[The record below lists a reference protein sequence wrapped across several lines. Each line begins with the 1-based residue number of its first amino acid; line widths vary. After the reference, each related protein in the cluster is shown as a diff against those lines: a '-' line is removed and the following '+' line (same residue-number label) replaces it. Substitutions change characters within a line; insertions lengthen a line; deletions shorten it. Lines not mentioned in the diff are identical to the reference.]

1 MVSLQD
7 RKCGHIKNIPVEE
20 DPGRAQ
26 LKYGDLIQFD
36 PIESVVQLRDAD
48 KSSAAH
54 TLVNTYVI
62 SEEMAERLTQ
72 LVIPQMQFD
81 QPVDN
86 KGLLVVGNYGTGKS
100 HLMSV
105 VSSLAADASLL
116 EGLNHAGVRDTA
128 SQIAGRFKVIR
139 TEIGATTMSL
149 RDILV
154 AELEEHLEKLGVEYV
169 FPEAGTITSHKRAF
183 EDMMAKFGE
192 VFPEHGLLLVVDELL
207 DYLRT
212 RKDQELILDLNFLR
226 EVGEVCKDLRFRFMA
241 GVQEAIF
248 DSPRFAF
255 VADSIRRVK
264 DRFEQIL
271 IARNDVKF
279 VVAERL
285 LKKTTEQQA
294 KIRDYLMPFAKYYG
308 GLNERMD
315 EFVRLFPVHPDYI
328 DTFERVTVVEKRE
341 VLKTLSMGMKGIL
354 GKDVPQDE
362 PGLIAFDSYWGT
374 LKQNASF
381 RAIPEI
387 RAVIDCSQVLESRIE
402 NAITRKQYKPMALRL
417 IHALSVHRLT
427 TGDIY
432 APMGASAEELR
443 DRLCLFDPLI
453 AELGSDEPDKDLQT
467 HVETVLRE
475 IHKTVSGQFI
485 SFNAD
490 NRQFYLDLKKTDDFD
505 ALIDK
510 RAESLGQAQLDR
522 FYYEALKRVME
533 CQDAT
538 YVTGYKIWQH
548 ELVWQEHKAARS
560 GYLFFGAPNERSTA
574 VPQRD
579 FYLYFIQPNDP
590 PRFKDDKVNDEI
602 FFRLKGTDEEFQT
615 ALKSYAAALDLAAT
629 SSGHAKATYESKANG
644 FLKKLVQ
651 WLQKHMSDAF
661 EVTYQGRAKSMTEWA
676 KGKSIRDLSGLSPHE
691 TINFRDLVNTIA
703 GVCLAPNFENQ
714 APDYPFFSVLITGNN
729 RAQAAQDALRAIAG
743 QNRTKQATAVLD
755 ALELLNG
762 DNFAGREIGRPEG
775 ARRGAAMDG
784 GYQKIDPYKSKYTKF
799 ILDTVKAKGH
809 GQVVNRSEI
818 IQDDHGLEYMNPGGS
833 RLEPEWV
840 SVLVAALVYSGDIV
854 LAIPGKKF
862 DATGLQQ
869 LAATGMDELVRFKHL
884 EQPKE
889 WNLPALK
896 ALFELLGMTPGMAQL
911 VTQGKDEPVQ
921 NLQQAVGK
929 IVKRIVMTQQTLREG
944 LSFWGQNMVLGS
956 GLGVQGSENS
966 EPGTQN
972 SELENAKAFFESL
985 QAYSSPGKLKNFRYS
1000 APEVLAH
1007 EKAVKALDELDAL
1020 REFIMDHSPTASW
1033 LATAE
1038 ASASRGSEFRV
1049 TGSESKPQGLDLW
1062 VDQVKA
1068 IRGDVLDSINSELK
1082 TQNPQL
1088 ARLSSE
1094 VGEKLKKLKRDYI
1107 NQYISLHARAR
1118 LGVNDDKRKAGL
1130 LNDQR
1135 LQTLLKLAGIDL
1147 MPRQQL
1153 TDYQNRLAGLKS
1165 CFALTE
1171 QNLETTP
1178 ACPHCQFRPAAEIGV
1193 LGSGFGV
1200 SGSQQLDQMDEQ
1212 LDKIIEQWTKTLLN
1226 NLDDPMTQANVNEL
1240 LHEDDKQ
1247 IVKAFMDS
1255 KELPDPV
1262 DGNFVQTLKTIL
1274 AGLQKVS
1281 VKKADLLKIVSD
1293 LGPSTPNEIKQAV
1306 SDYVDS
1312 LTKGKDQNKV
1322 RIVLE

>member
-1 MVSLQD
+1 M
-7 RKCGHIKNIPVEE
+7 
-20 DPGRAQ
+20 
-26 LKYGDLIQFD
+26 KYGDLIQFD

-48 KSSAAH
+48 KSSAAQH
-54 TLVNTYVI
+54 LVNTYVI
-62 SEEMAERLTQ
+62 SDEMAERLTQ

-116 EGLNHAGVRDTA
+116 EGLKNDGVRDAA

-154 AELEEHLEKLGVEYV
+154 AELEEHLEKLGAEYV

-271 IARNDVKF
+271 IARSDVKF

-362 PGLIAFDSYWGT
+362 PGLIAFDSYWNT

-402 NAITRKQYKPMALRL
+402 NAITRKLYKPMALRL

-590 PRFKDDKVNDEI
+590 PRFKDDKVNDEV
-602 FFRLKGTDEEFQT
+602 FFRLDLKKVRSAECGVRDENAPRTSDPAQDFMQS
-615 ALKSYAAALDLAAT
+615 LKSYAAALDLAAT

-676 KGKSIRDLSGLSPHE
+676 RGKSIRDLSGLSPHE

-755 ALELLNG
+755 ALELL
-762 DNFAGREIGRPEG
+762 
-775 ARRGAAMDG
+775 DG
-784 GYQKIDPYKSKYTKF
+784 EKIDPYKSKYTKF
-799 ILDTVKAKGH
+799 ILDTVKAKGR

-818 IQDDHGLEYMNPGGS
+818 IQDDHGLEYMNPGGG

-840 SVLVAALVYSGDIV
+840 AVILASLVYSGDIV
-854 LAIPGKKF
+854 LSIPGKKF

-929 IVKRIVMTQQTLREG
+929 IVKRIVMTRQTLREG
-944 LSFWGQNMVLGS
+944 LSFWGLDLLAGTDLANQAS
-956 GLGVQGSENS
+956 GLDE
-966 EPGTQN
+966 
-972 SELENAKAFFESL
+972 AKGFFESL

-1033 LATAE
+1033 LSTAE
-1038 ASASRGSEFRV
+1038 AVLPAEHEWSARV
-1049 TGSESKPQGLDLW
+1049 RSAKCEVTEE
-1062 VDQVKA
+1062 
-1068 IRGDVLDSINSELK
+1068 I
-1082 TQNPQL
+1082 QNALRTPHFALPTIGTKLQ
-1088 ARLSSE
+1088 
-1094 VGEKLKKLKRDYI
+1094 KLKKDYTVA
-1107 NQYISLHARAR
+1107 YISLHTKAR

-1171 QNLETTP
+1171 QNLDASP
-1178 ACPHCQFRPAAEIGV
+1178 ICPHCGFRPSVETGAAA
-1193 LGSGFGV
+1193 
-1200 SGSQQLDQMDEQ
+1200 GSQMIDQMDAQ
-1212 LDKIIEQWTKTLLN
+1212 LDAMVAAWTSTILS
-1226 NLDDPMTQANVNEL
+1226 NLEDPITQANMDL
-1240 LHEDDKQ
+1240 LKIDDREPLE
-1247 IVKAFMDS
+1247 AFIKS
-1255 KELPDPV
+1255 KELPVPLDS
-1262 DGNFVQTLKTIL
+1262 NFVHALKEVL
-1274 AGLQKVS
+1274 SGLVKVT
-1281 VKKADLLKIVSD
+1281 VKAQELQQALQVTD
-1293 LGPSTPNEIKQAV
+1293 GPATPAEMKKRFEEYIDQ
-1306 SDYVDS
+1306 
-1312 LTKGKDQNKV
+1312 LTKGKDPAKV
-1322 RIVLE
+1322 RIVLEQ

>member
-1 MVSLQD
+1 M
-7 RKCGHIKNIPVEE
+7 
-20 DPGRAQ
+20 
-26 LKYGDLIQFD
+26 KYGDLIQFD

-48 KSSAAH
+48 QSSTAN

-62 SEEMAERLTQ
+62 SGEMAERLTQ

-105 VSSLAADASLL
+105 LSSLAADASLL
-116 EGLNHAGVRDTA
+116 EELKNDGVRDA
-128 SQIAGRFKVIR
+128 AAQIAGRFRVIR

-183 EDMMAKFGE
+183 EDMMTRFGE

-248 DSPRFAF
+248 DSLRFAF

-271 IARNDVKF
+271 IARSDVKF

-285 LKKTTEQQA
+285 LKKTAEQQA
-294 KIRDYLMPFAKYYG
+294 NIRDYLMPFAKYYG
-308 GLNERMD
+308 DLNEHMD
-315 EFVRLFPVHPDYI
+315 EFVRLFPVHPNYI
-328 DTFERVTVVEKRE
+328 DTFECVTVVEKRE
-341 VLKTLSMGMKGIL
+341 VLKTLSMSMKGIL
-354 GKDVPQDE
+354 GKDIPQDE
-362 PGLIAFDSYWGT
+362 PGLIAFDSYWNT

-381 RAIPEI
+381 RAIPDI

-402 NAITRKQYKPMALRL
+402 NAFPREQYKPMALRL

-432 APMGASAEELR
+432 APMGASARELR

-453 AELGSDEPDKDLQT
+453 AGLGSNEPDEDLQT
-467 HVETVLRE
+467 HVETVLRD
-475 IHKTVSGQFI
+475 IKTTVNGQFI
-485 SFNAD
+485 SSNAD

-510 RAESLGQAQLDR
+510 RAESLGETQLNS

-538 YVTGYKIWQH
+538 YVSGYKIWQH
-548 ELVWQEHKAARS
+548 ELIWQAHRVTRT

-590 PRFKDDKVNDEI
+590 PRFKDGKASDEV
-602 FFRLKGTDEEFQT
+602 FFRLKNTDEEFQT
-615 ALKSYAAALDLAAT
+615 VLKSYAAALDLAAT
-629 SSGHAKATYESKANG
+629 SSGHAKTIYEAKSNG

-676 KGKSIRDLSGLSPHE
+676 RGKSIRDLSGLSPHE
-691 TINFRDLVNTIA
+691 TINFHDLVNTIA
-703 GVCLAPNFENQ
+703 GVCLAPNFKNQ
-714 APDYPFFSVLITGNN
+714 APDYPLFQILITGNN
-729 RAQAAQDALRAIAG
+729 RTQAAQDALRAIAG
-743 QNRTKQATAVLD
+743 QNRTRQATAVLD
-755 ALELLNG
+755 ALDLL
-762 DNFAGREIGRPEG
+762 DAE
-775 ARRGAAMDG
+775 
-784 GYQKIDPYKSKYTKF
+784 KIDPYKSKYTKF
-799 ILDTVKAKGH
+799 ILDVVKTKGH
-809 GQVVNRSEI
+809 GQVINRHEI

-854 LAIPGKKF
+854 LSIPGRKF

-869 LAATGMDELVRFKHL
+869 LAATNMDELIRFKHL
-884 EQPKE
+884 EQPRE

-896 ALFELLGMTPGMAQL
+896 ALFELLGMTPGMARL

-921 NLQQAVGK
+921 DLQQAVNK
-929 IVKRIVMTQQTLREG
+929 IVKRIVSTRQTLREG
-944 LSFWGQNMVLGS
+944 LSFWSLDLLASTDLASQVS
-956 GLGVQGSENS
+956 GLDK
-966 EPGTQN
+966 
-972 SELENAKAFFESL
+972 AKGFFESL

-1007 EKAVKALDELDAL
+1007 EKAVKTLDELDAL
-1020 REFIMDHSPTASW
+1020 HGFITSHSPTASW
-1033 LATAE
+1033 LSTAE
-1038 ASASRGSEFRV
+1038 VVLPAGH
-1049 TGSESKPQGLDLW
+1049 DW
-1062 VDQVKA
+1062 VDRMQA
-1068 IRGDVLDSINSELK
+1068 TRQDVLDTLKQASLTGLASQSRSIGAKL
-1082 TQNPQL
+1082 Q
-1088 ARLSSE
+1088 
-1094 VGEKLKKLKRDYI
+1094 KLKKDYTTA
-1107 NQYISLHARAR
+1107 YIGLHTRAR
-1118 LGVNDDKRKAGL
+1118 LGVNDDQRKAGL

-1135 LQTLLKLAGIDL
+1135 LQTLLKLADIDL

-1153 TDYQNRLAGLKS
+1153 TDYQNRLTGLKS
-1165 CFALTE
+1165 CFALTG
-1171 QNLETTP
+1171 QNFDTSP
-1178 ACPHCQFRPAAEIGV
+1178 ICPHCGFRPSVETGTAAGAQII
-1193 LGSGFGV
+1193 
-1200 SGSQQLDQMDEQ
+1200 DQMDAQ
-1212 LDKIIEQWTKTLLN
+1212 LDTMVAAWTSTILS
-1226 NLDDPMTQANVNEL
+1226 NLEDPATQTNMEL
-1240 LHEDDKQ
+1240 LKIDDRKPLE
-1247 IVKAFMDS
+1247 AFIKS
-1255 KELPDPV
+1255 KELPVPLDSDFV
-1262 DGNFVQTLKTIL
+1262 HALKEVLSGLVKVTVKAQELQRALQVTDGPATP
-1274 AGLQKVS
+1274 AEM
-1281 VKKADLLKIVSD
+1281 KKRFEEYID
-1293 LGPSTPNEIKQAV
+1293 Q
-1306 SDYVDS
+1306 
-1312 LTKGKDQNKV
+1312 LTEGKDPTRV
-1322 RIVLE
+1322 RIVVE

>member
-1 MVSLQD
+1 M
-7 RKCGHIKNIPVEE
+7 
-20 DPGRAQ
+20 
-26 LKYGDLIQFD
+26 KYGELIQFD

-48 KSSAAH
+48 KTSAAH
-54 TLVNTYVI
+54 QLVNTYVV
-62 SEEMAERLTQ
+62 SDEMAERMVR
-72 LVIPQMQFD
+72 LVIPQLQFE
-81 QPVDN
+81 QPLDN
-86 KGLLVVGNYGTGKS
+86 KGILVVGNYGTGKS

-105 VSSLAADASLL
+105 VSSVAADASLL
-116 EGLNHAGVRDTA
+116 DSLNHESVKAEADK
-128 SQIAGRFKVIR
+128 IAGKFKVIR

-154 AELEEHLEKLGVEYV
+154 AELEEHLENMGVSYV
-169 FPEAGTITSHKRAF
+169 FPDSGTITSHKRAF

-192 VFPEHGLLLVVDELL
+192 VFPEQGLLLVVDELL

-271 IARNDVKF
+271 IARSDVKF

-294 KIRDYLMPFAKYYG
+294 KIREYLTPFAKYYG
-308 GLNERMD
+308 GLNERLD

-341 VLKTLSMGMKGIL
+341 VLKTLSMGMKGVL
-354 GKDVPQDE
+354 DKDVPDNE
-362 PGLIAFDSYWGT
+362 PGLIAFDSYWNT

-510 RAESLGQAQLDR
+510 RAESLGDTQLDR

-533 CQDAT
+533 CQDST

-548 ELVWQEHKAARS
+548 ELVWQDHKAARS

-574 VPQRD
+574 VPTRD
-579 FYLYFIQPNDP
+579 FYIYFIQHFDP
-590 PRFKDDKVNDEI
+590 SDKLSRFVNEKNRDEV
-602 FFRLKGTDEEFQT
+602 FFRLKPLKETGEEFQIS
-615 ALKSYAAALDLAAT
+615 LKSYAAALDLAGT
-629 SSGHAKATYESKANG
+629 SSGHAKATYEAKANG

-714 APDYPFFSVLITGNN
+714 APEYPFFSVLITGSN
-729 RAQAAQDALRAIAG
+729 RAQAAQDALRAIGG

-755 ALELLNG
+755 ALELL
-762 DNFAGREIGRPEG
+762 
-775 ARRGAAMDG
+775 DG
-784 GYQKIDPYKSKYTKF
+784 EKIEAYKSKYTRF
-799 ILDTVKAKGH
+799 ILDVVKAKGH
-809 GQVVNRSEI
+809 GQVVNRNEI
-818 IQDDHGLEYMNPGGS
+818 IQDDHGLEYMNPVGS

-840 SVLVAALVYSGDIV
+840 TVLIVALVYSGDIV
-854 LAIPGKKF
+854 LSIPGKKF

-869 LAATGMDELVRFKHL
+869 LAATGMDELIRFKHL

-889 WNLPALK
+889 WNIPALK
-896 ALFELLGMTPGMAQL
+896 AMFELLGMTPGMAQL
-911 VTQGKDEPVQ
+911 VTQGKDEPIQ
-921 NLQQAVGK
+921 DLQQAVGK
-929 IVKRIVMTQQTLREG
+929 LVKRIVMTQQTLREG
-944 LSFWGQNMVLGS
+944 LSFWGLDLVQSS
-956 GLGVQGSENS
+956 GFGVQGSNNS
-966 EPGTQN
+966 EPKTQN
-972 SELENAKAFFESL
+972 SELEYAKNFLESL
-985 QAYSSPGKLKNFRYS
+985 QAYTSPGKLKNFRYS
-1000 APEVLAH
+1000 MDEVKAH
-1007 EKAVKALDELDAL
+1007 EKAVKALDDLDAL
-1020 REFIMDHSPTASW
+1020 REFFMDHSPIAIWLTTAQADVSQ
-1033 LATAE
+1033 
-1038 ASASRGSEFRV
+1038 GSELLV
-1049 TGSESKPQGLDLW
+1049 QGSKL
-1062 VDQVKA
+1062 KA
-1068 IRGDVLDSINSELK
+1068 WNDAVQDAKTRIHTQLSELG
-1082 TQNPQL
+1082 TQNFELTSLSQEISTQL
-1088 ARLSSE
+1088 KR
-1094 VGEKLKKLKRDYI
+1094 LKRDYI
-1107 NQYISLHARAR
+1107 NEYIALHSKAR
-1118 LGVNDDKRKAGL
+1118 LGVNDDKRKAALMG
-1130 LNDQR
+1130 DHR

-1178 ACPHCQFRPAAEIGV
+1178 ACPHCRFHPTAEIGV
-1193 LGSGFGV
+1193 QGSGFGV
-1200 SGSQQLDQMDEQ
+1200 SGSEKLQQLDDE
-1212 LDKIIEQWTKTLLN
+1212 LDKMLEQWTATLLN
-1226 NLDDPMTQANVNEL
+1226 NLEDPITQANINEL
-1240 LHEDDKQ
+1240 LQGDDKKLVQ
-1247 IVKAFMDS
+1247 AFIDS
-1255 KELPDPV
+1255 KELPDVV
-1262 DGNFVQTLKTIL
+1262 DSNFTQTLKTIL
-1274 AGLQKVS
+1274 AGLQKV
-1281 VKKADLLKIVSD
+1281 VIKKSDLLAKVSD
-1293 LGPSTPNEIKQAV
+1293 LGPATPDDLKRVLNT
-1306 SDYVDS
+1306 YVDE
-1312 LTKGKDQNKV
+1312 LARGKDPQKV